1 MADSFLLKK
10 IVWQWIWIKGSSE
23 IDMILTSDWTMLCE
37 RQKGLLKKTKK
48 GEHGP
53 FVAPLFLDE
62 PLLFIRY
69 DTPTIIGKHFGT
81 FDKNTGC
88 GTQLSCSFFTEKS
101 FGLFS
106 LWLDTPRSKKV
117 SVSLHLFDGNR
128 FLSLHGKCPE
138 RNVCWCRFH

>member
-1 MADSFLLKK
+1 
-10 IVWQWIWIKGSSE
+10 
-23 IDMILTSDWTMLCE
+23 MILTSDWTMLCE

-88 GTQLSCSFFTEKS
+88 GTRLSCSFFTEKS

-128 FLSLHGKCPE
+128 FCLFMGSVQKGMFVGVGFTRPWMHI
-138 RNVCWCRFH
+138 NVVYDFLISV